1 MPLTPQARAI
11 VDAASAAFPELG
23 TAVLDAAEARRLL
36 AARPAPVLEPI
47 PVAQVRQ
54 RRIPGPPG
62 APEVGVRIYRPAA
75 AVGRAPIVIFCH
87 GGGFVLCGLDSH
99 DRFCRAM
106 AVGAGAIVVSVDYR
120 QAPEH
125 RFPAAAED
133 AYAAL
138 CWVADHAESLGG
150 DPARLVVAGDS
161 AGGNL
166 AAVMALMARDRGGPP
181 IARQLLLYPML
192 DPACTT
198 DSYRENAEGYFTTAA
213 HLRWYWSQYLGSH
226 DGADPYVN
234 PLSAQVS
241 GLPPAHIVTAE
252 FDPLR
257 DEGEDY
263 GRRLGQAGVA
273 ARIHRYEGM
282 FHGFMSMAAHLPEA
296 VRANTATYAA
306 IRSACA
312 GGPCRT
318 NQPAPS
324 TSTEHP

>member
-1 MPLTPQARAI
+1 MPLTPEARAI

-75 AVGRAPIVIFCH
+75 AAGRAPIVIFCH

-99 DRFCRAM
+99 DRFCRAI

-166 AAVMALMARDRGGPP
+166 AAVMALMTRDRGGPP

-192 DPACTT
+192 DPACAT
-198 DSYRENAEGYFTTAA
+198 DSYRENAGGYFTTAA

-234 PLSAQVS
+234 PPQRRGVRTSAGTHRHRRVRS
-241 GLPPAHIVTAE
+241 VT
-252 FDPLR
+252 R
-257 DEGEDY
+257 R
-263 GRRLGQAGVA
+263 GRRLRAA
-273 ARIHRYEGM
+273 ARASRCRGRSPPLRRHVPWLHEHGRPPARGGAGEHR
-282 FHGFMSMAAHLPEA
+282 H
-296 VRANTATYAA
+296 
-306 IRSACA
+306 IRGHSQRTR
-312 GGPCRT
+312 GGT
-318 NQPAPS
+318 LLNQPAPS
-324 TSTEHP
+324 TVTEHP

>member
-1 MPLTPQARAI
+1 MPLTPEAQVI
-11 VDAASAAFPELG
+11 VDAAAAAFPALG
-23 TAVLDAAEARRLL
+23 TEVLDAAEARRLL
-36 AARPAPVLEPI
+36 AARPASAAEPI
-47 PVAQVRQ
+47 PVAQARE

-62 APEVGVRIYRPAA
+62 ESEVRVRIYRPES
-75 AVGRAPIVIFCH
+75 APRPAPVVMFCH
-87 GGGFVLCGLDSH
+87 GGGFVICGLDSH

-138 CWVADHAESLGG
+138 CWVADDAESLGG

-166 AAVMALMARDRGGPP
+166 AAVTALMARDRGGPK

-192 DPACTT
+192 DPACATE
-198 DSYRENAEGYFTTAA
+198 SYRANAEGYFTTAA

-226 DGADPYVN
+226 DGADPYAN
-234 PLSAQVS
+234 PLTADLS
-241 GLPPAHIVTAE
+241 GLPPAYIVTAE

-263 GRRLGQAGVA
+263 GLRLRNAGVEA
-273 ARIHRYEGM
+273 EIHRYDGM
-282 FHGFMSMAAHLPEA
+282 FHGFMSMAGHLPES
-296 VRANTATYAA
+296 VRANTAAYSA
-306 IRSACA
+306 IRVTHTRNEPAS
-312 GGPCRT
+312 RT
-318 NQPAPS
+318 AR
-324 TSTEHP
+324 EHP